1 MNLRHLIAAL
11 EIERLG
17 SVSRAA
23 EAIHLSQSAVSQG
36 VSGLERSVAARL
48 FTRSAGG
55 MHPTALGAL
64 FLARVRRAVDWLR
77 SLDRLAG
84 QNADPRAGQNPR
96 EVHRLLSAAQLTALI
111 AVVDTG
117 SYTRAAARLG
127 LAQPTVHRAIR
138 QLEACYRLRL
148 FRASPHG
155 VDPIWQARRMARHC
169 SLYFAELEQARAELN
184 ERRGIMAG
192 ALTIGSLPMAR
203 THLVPRAVT
212 SLLSEFP
219 EVRVRIVDGPYEEQL
234 HALLHGQVDVIVGAL
249 RHPPPAPDV
258 VQEALFTD
266 FLSIV
271 YRAGHPLADS
281 ASIQPQRLLDLEWI
295 APRPN
300 TPAREAFRRFFAHH
314 GLAAPERVIECSSLV
329 ATRGLLLASDRVA
342 LLPAR
347 QVAVELE
354 AGLLSVSRSPLED
367 TARQIGLTLRQHW
380 YPTRVQTRLLELLRE
395 PEGAGSANGFRSRQP

>member
-11 EIERLG
+11 EIQRLG
-17 SVSRAA
+17 SVSQAA

-36 VSGLERSVAARL
+36 VSRLERSVAATL
-48 FTRSAGG
+48 FSRSPAGLY
-55 MHPTALGAL
+55 PTAEGEL
-64 FLARVRRAVDWLR
+64 FLARVRRAMDWLR

-84 QNADPRAGQNPR
+84 QPAVAAAGQDRR
-96 EVHRLLSAAQLTALI
+96 EVHRLLTSAQLVALI
-111 AVVDTG
+111 AVAETG

-138 QLEACYRLRL
+138 QLESAYRLRL

-155 VDPIWQARRMARHC
+155 VDPNWRARRMARHC
-169 SLYFAELEQARAELN
+169 SLFFAELEQARAELN

-212 SLLSEFP
+212 RLLKEFP

-249 RHPPPAPDV
+249 RQPAPSPDV

-281 ASIQPQRLLDLEWI
+281 AAVPPARLTDLDWI

-300 TPAREAFRRFFAHH
+300 TPAREAFGRFFQHH
-314 GLAAPERVIECSSLV
+314 GLPAPERVIECSSLV
-329 ATRGLLLASDRVA
+329 ATRGLLLESDRVA

-354 AGLLSVSRSPLED
+354 AGLLRVSPSPLEG
-367 TARQIGLTLRQHW
+367 TAREIGLSLRQHW
-380 YPTRVQTRLLELLRE
+380 RPTRVQTRLLELLRD
-395 PEGAGSANGFRSRQP
+395 PEGAGPTN